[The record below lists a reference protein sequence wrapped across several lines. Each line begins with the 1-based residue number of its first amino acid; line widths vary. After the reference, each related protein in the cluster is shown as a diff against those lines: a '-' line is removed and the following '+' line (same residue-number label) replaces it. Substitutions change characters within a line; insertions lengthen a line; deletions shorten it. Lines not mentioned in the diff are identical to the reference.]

1 MLLSAGTPNVTELS
15 SFAPVVRHYPRG
27 HCVSAHA
34 HPWPQLLYA
43 SSGVLSVETDKGSWI
58 VPPQRGVWLPPDCV
72 HVTQML
78 TEVDLASLYL
88 KDSAH
93 WSFGCEVM
101 EVSPLLR
108 ELIVAALRIDVE
120 RPRSHREKLLMG
132 LIVEELRAAPR
143 GVSPVP
149 MPASERLLALCRRV
163 IAEPSLNISLDE
175 HATAAG
181 LTAKTVSRLFD
192 RELGIGFRQWRQM
205 LHRSYAVAHLAQGT
219 PAKVVASDL
228 GYTASAFS
236 AMLRRDANG
245 GGGTDN

>member
-1 MLLSAGTPNVTELS
+1 MTPIRPAGTVNVTDLT
-15 SFAPVVRHYPRG
+15 SFSPVIRHYPRG
-27 HCVSAHA
+27 HCVGAHA

-88 KDSAH
+88 KDSEH

-108 ELIVAALRIDVE
+108 ELIVAALRIDAE
-120 RPRSHREKLLMG
+120 RSLDRRDRLLMD
-132 LIVEELRAAPR
+132 LIAEELRAAPR

-149 MPASERLLALCRRV
+149 MPASDRLLALCRRV
-163 IAEPSLNISLDE
+163 IAEPSLKISLDE
-175 HATAAG
+175 HAAAAG

-192 RELGIGFRQWRQM
+192 RELGIGFRHWRQM
-205 LHRSYAVAHLAQGT
+205 LHRSYAVAHLAEGT
-219 PAKVVASDL
+219 PAKVVAADL

-236 AMLRRDANG
+236 AMLHREQAVP
-245 GGGTDN
+245 

>member
-1 MLLSAGTPNVTELS
+1 MTELS
-15 SFAPVVRHYPRG
+15 SFAPVIRHYPRG
-27 HCVSAHA
+27 HLVGAHA

-88 KDSAH
+88 KDAEH

-108 ELIVAALRIDVE
+108 ELIVSALRIDAE
-120 RPRSHREKLLMG
+120 RPLDRREKLLMD
-132 LIVEELRAAPR
+132 LIVEELRSAPR

-149 MPASERLLALCRRV
+149 MPASERLLAFCRRV
-163 IAEPSLNISLDE
+163 MAEPSLKISLDE
-175 HATAAG
+175 HAAAVG
-181 LTAKTVSRLFD
+181 LTAKTVSREFD

-205 LHRSYAVAHLAQGT
+205 LHRAHAIAHLAEGAS
-219 PAKVVASDL
+219 AKQVAADL

-236 AMLRRDANG
+236 AMLRRE
-245 GGGTDN
+245 

>member
-88 KDSAH
+88 KDSEH

-245 GGGTDN
+245 GGATDN